1 MKRITYILLLLPLL
15 AMGQYDF
22 ETRYFKMNSESLPNT
37 QELSSFD
44 IDFGEKRS
52 FIKMHISD
60 FNKVTANNYW
70 LPVDMMTAL
79 EGESILTASPAVDL
93 PKLNQKEFGFSVSV
107 KGSNSYDGTSS
118 YGVQNTVYK
127 ESRSVF
133 FCGPSGYYLNSSRRR
148 F

>member
-1 MKRITYILLLLPLL
+1 
-15 AMGQYDF
+15 MGQYDF
-22 ETRYFKMNSESLPNT
+22 ETRYFTMNAESLPNT

-44 IDFGEKRS
+44 IDFGEKHS

-70 LPVDMMTAL
+70 LPVDMMGAI
-79 EGESILTASPAVDL
+79 EGERLLTESPMVNL

-107 KGSNSYDGTSS
+107 KGNNSFDGTSS
-118 YGVQNTVYK
+118 NYGVQNTVYK
-127 ESRSVF
+127 ESRSVY
-133 FCGPSGYYLNSSRRR
+133 FCAPSGYYSNRRAR